1 MDIHIRHL
9 NPTTRISQ
17 RASVEIED
25 SGIQATLKF
34 YGAVG
39 NVCEIDLE
47 MDVTR
52 IQAEKLVQTLATE
65 KDVEVLYNA
74 CMAELRIRKGERC
87 NVKDQRFE
95 KPRKFSNGKT

>member
-1 MDIHIRHL
+1 MDIHIRRL
-9 NPTTRISQ
+9 NLTARISQ

-39 NVCEIDLE
+39 NVCEMDLE
-47 MDVTR
+47 MNVTK
-52 IQAEKLVQTLATE
+52 IQAERLVQALATE

-74 CMAELRIRKGERC
+74 CMAELRIRKGEKN
-87 NVKDQRFE
+87 NVEGQQRFE
-95 KPRKFSNGKT
+95 KSKKALT

>member
-1 MDIHIRHL
+1 MDIRIRHL
-9 NPTTRISQ
+9 NPTARISQ

-47 MDVTR
+47 MNVTK
-52 IQAEKLVQTLATE
+52 IQAEKLVQALATE

-74 CMAELRIRKGERC
+74 CMAELRIRQGERV
-87 NVKDQRFE
+87 NVKHQRFE
-95 KPRKFSNGKT
+95 APMRISRGKT